1 VPKSDASIDVR
12 DVRTDP
18 RVPAGVRAI
27 LDALRFDQVP
37 RVDAAPRDLS
47 ALTLDDLAFADRSQ
61 LTLLLSRLELSAAA
75 RQHVNAALERNS
87 IRVGRVAA
95 AYEEI
100 AASFRDAGVDH
111 VVLKGFTHVPMLVDD
126 TRLRVQYDLD
136 LYVPSASRDAARD
149 ALLALG
155 YQPISS
161 MEGLAMDHLP
171 TMIRKTGWQ
180 WRGDYFDPDLPI
192 AVEVHF
198 QFWDAP
204 TECIRVEGLNDF
216 WARRQGNQ
224 LNPIDLLG
232 YAALHLTRHLLRG
245 NVRAFHVWE
254 IARFLNSQADFSP
267 SAFQSPFQSNDAH
280 PDPAFWR
287 AWQKQHPRSLRQIE
301 AVAFLLAKTWFAC
314 RVPDEAEVEINELP
328 HAVHRWFEVYGW
340 SPIETTFEPNKDE
353 LWLHLS
359 LVTSRSDG
367 WDVLRRRLIPA
378 SLPGPIDE
386 IHMPDDRLT
395 ASRRVKR
402 AMRNA
407 GYAASRGYYHARM
420 LIPTLIEGARWWFRA
435 RE

>member
-1 VPKSDASIDVR
+1 VPKSDASIDVKM
-12 DVRTDP
+12 DP
-18 RVPAGVRAI
+18 QVPVGVRAI
-27 LDALRFDQVP
+27 LDALRFDRP
-37 RVDAAPRDLS
+37 AAPLPELTS
-47 ALTLDDLAFADRSQ
+47 ADLAFADRSQ
-61 LTLLLSRLELSAAA
+61 LTLLLSRLELSDAAH
-75 RQHVNAALERNS
+75 QHVDAALERNS
-87 IRVGRVAA
+87 IRVGRVNA
-95 AYEEI
+95 AYAEI

-111 VVLKGFTHVPMLVDD
+111 IVLKGFTHVPILIDD

-136 LYVPSASRDAARD
+136 LYVPSDSRDAARD
-149 ALLALG
+149 SLLALG
-155 YQPISS
+155 YEPISS

-180 WRGDYFDPDLPI
+180 WRDDYFDPDLPI
-192 AVEVHF
+192 AIEVHF

-204 TECIRVEGLNDF
+204 TECIRVEGLDDF
-216 WARRQGNQ
+216 WTRRIKPEHR
-224 LNPIDLLG
+224 LDDVDLLG

-245 NVRAFHVWE
+245 NVRPFHVWE
-254 IARFLNSQADFSP
+254 IARFLNEQGDEALRDVR
-267 SAFQSPFQSNDAH
+267 
-280 PDPAFWR
+280 FWR
-287 AWQKQHPRSLRQIE
+287 RWQTQHSRSLRQIE

-314 RVPDEAEVEINELP
+314 RMPDEAEVEIGTLP

-340 SPIETTFEPNKDE
+340 SPIDTVFQPNKDE

-359 LVTSRSDG
+359 LVASRSDG

-386 IHMPDDRLT
+386 IHMPEDRLT
-395 ASRRVKR
+395 PARRVKR

-407 GYAASRGYYHARM
+407 GYAASRGFYHARM

>member
-1 VPKSDASIDVR
+1 M
-12 DVRTDP
+12 DP

-37 RVDAAPRDLS
+37 HVDAAPGDLS
-47 ALTLDDLAFADRSQ
+47 ALTPDDLAFADRSQ
-61 LTLLLSRLELSAAA
+61 LTLLLSRLELSDAA
-75 RQHVNAALERNS
+75 RQHVQAALERNS
-87 IRVGRVAA
+87 IRVGRVNASYA
-95 AYEEI
+95 EI
-100 AASFRDAGVDH
+100 AASFRAAGVDH
-111 VVLKGFTHVPMLVDD
+111 VVLKGFTHVPMLIDD

-155 YQPISS
+155 YEPISS

-180 WRGDYFDPDLPI
+180 WHGDYFDPDLPI

-204 TECIRVEGLNDF
+204 TDCIRVEGLDDF
-216 WARRQGNQ
+216 WTRRIK
-224 LNPIDLLG
+224 LEHRLDDVDLLG

-245 NVRAFHVWE
+245 NVRPFHVWE
-254 IARFLNSQADFSP
+254 IARFLNEQGDEALQDVG
-267 SAFQSPFQSNDAH
+267 
-280 PDPAFWR
+280 FWR
-287 AWQKQHPRSLRQIE
+287 RWQKQHSRSLRQME

-314 RVPDEAEVEINELP
+314 RMPDEAEVEVSALP
-328 HAVHRWFEVYGW
+328 RAVHRWFEVYGW

-395 ASRRVKR
+395 AARRVKR

-407 GYAASRGYYHARM
+407 GYAVSRGYYHARM